1 MTKVEDLMTEKVI
14 SVNPETKLGDAVA
27 ILTKN
32 NFNGIP
38 VVDKQNT
45 LVGLLTERD
54 MMSNKSYMHLA
65 TLLKLLNEIKFYK
78 KDNSPIKDDLQKVLA
93 MKVADLMD
101 PSPATLRPSD
111 SIEEA
116 TRLFADPKIN
126 PIPIVNGQK
135 KLIGILAISD
145 LTKLYSVSIRH
156 SLDNTQADEN
166 IENFIKDFEKEFVV
180 VTKFRT
186 RTWMIVSILFAVIG
200 FLIAMFFIIRVNF

>member
-1 MTKVEDLMTEKVI
+1 
-14 SVNPETKLGDAVA
+14 
-27 ILTKN
+27 
-32 NFNGIP
+32 
-38 VVDKQNT
+38 
-45 LVGLLTERD
+45 
-54 MMSNKSYMHLA
+54 
-65 TLLKLLNEIKFYK
+65 
-78 KDNSPIKDDLQKVLA
+78 VLA